1 MNHYLYALV
10 DRLPP
15 GWPRPPSGIGGAAVV
30 PQLVDDVVVL
40 SSTLESV
47 PPASPRTLAVHHD
60 VVGSVMEAAALLPF
74 HYGTTVPSAALSEW
88 LAARRATVS
97 AALTAVRDCV
107 EMSVKLLRLDRAIDQ
122 QLARTRRGTAER
134 SDTPPGEH
142 ELRALAEALV
152 ERAGL
157 PRWSY
162 RPSGS
167 GGNVVGSVVF
177 LVPRPELTAFLSRI
191 APIAS
196 HAVGVAVV
204 PTGPWPPYSFVSP
217 LDRTPSGR
225 LVVPPGLDAAD
236 RRVG

>member
-1 MNHYLYALV
+1 VNRYLYALV

-15 GWPRPPSGIGGAAVV
+15 AWSRPSNGIGGAAVV
-30 PQLVDDVVVL
+30 PQRVDDVVVL

-47 PPASPRTLAVHHD
+47 PPATPRTLAVHHD
-60 VVGSVMEAAALLPF
+60 VVGSVMDAAALLPF

-88 LAARRATVS
+88 LAARRSAVS
-97 AALTAVRDCV
+97 AALAAVRDCV

-122 QLARTRRGTAER
+122 QLARNRRVAER
-134 SDTPPGEH
+134 SDAPPGEH

-157 PRWSY
+157 PKWGY

-177 LVPRPELTAFLSRI
+177 LVPRPDLTAFLSRI

-204 PTGPWPPYSFVSP
+204 PTGPWPPYSFVPP
-217 LDRTPSGR
+217 LERTPSGR
-225 LVVPPGLDAAD
+225 VVLPPGHDAVD

>member
-1 MNHYLYALV
+1 MNHYLYALM

-15 GWPRPPSGIGGAAVV
+15 AWPRPSSGIGGAAVV
-30 PQLVDDVVVL
+30 LQRVDDVIVL
-40 SSTLESV
+40 GSTLESV
-47 PPASPRTLAVHHD
+47 PPATPRTLAVHHD

-74 HYGTTVPSAALSEW
+74 HYGTTVPAAALSDW
-88 LAARRATVS
+88 LAARRAAVT
-97 AALTAVRDCV
+97 AALAAVRDCV

-122 QLARTRRGTAER
+122 QLARTRRSER
-134 SDTPPGEH
+134 SEAPPGEH

-157 PRWSY
+157 PKWGY

-167 GGNVVGSVVF
+167 GGNVVGSVAF
-177 LVPRPELTAFLSRI
+177 LVPRPDLTAFLSRI

-204 PTGPWPPYSFVSP
+204 PTGPWPPYSFVPS

-225 LVVPPGLDAAD
+225 VVLPPGHDAD

>member
-1 MNHYLYALV
+1 
-10 DRLPP
+10 
-15 GWPRPPSGIGGAAVV
+15 
-30 PQLVDDVVVL
+30 
-40 SSTLESV
+40 
-47 PPASPRTLAVHHD
+47 
-60 VVGSVMEAAALLPF
+60 
-74 HYGTTVPSAALSEW
+74 
-88 LAARRATVS
+88 
-97 AALTAVRDCV
+97 VRDCV

-122 QLARTRRGTAER
+122 QLARTRPTER
-134 SDTPPGEH
+134 SDAPPGEH

-157 PRWSY
+157 PKWGY

-177 LVPRPELTAFLSRI
+177 LVPRLDLTAFLSRI

-204 PTGPWPPYSFVSP
+204 PTGPWPPYSFVPP
-217 LDRTPSGR
+217 LDRSPSGR
-225 LVVPPGLDAAD
+225 VGLPPGHDAD